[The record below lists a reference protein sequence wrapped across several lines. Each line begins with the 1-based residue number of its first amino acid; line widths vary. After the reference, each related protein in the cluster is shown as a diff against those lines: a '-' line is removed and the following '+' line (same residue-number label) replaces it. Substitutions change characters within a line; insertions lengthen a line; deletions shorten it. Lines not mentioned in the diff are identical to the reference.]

1 MRRSPRRGRWSW
13 SGTCCDSTQSDVWN
27 RITERAA
34 DLAIVAA
41 ASDRPKLYGE
51 FARRA
56 LQRRGAFAELLPLA
70 ADPAEFGIDPGRA
83 AADPALVDKV
93 RDASGVFFVGGAPQ
107 RLARVLFRADGSP
120 TALGRAVGD
129 LHAAGGV
136 VVGGIPGSAGLFT
149 GVDAMEALA
158 SGAVSSTQIHR
169 GLELVSNEWFVD
181 QHVFSPG
188 RLAEILV
195 AMHQIGMA
203 HGIGIGTDTAA
214 VIEGSELEVVGDGG
228 VLLIDLSA
236 SRAASGSP
244 DGFRLAVARLSYL
257 EHGDRLDL
265 STLEVTPTAEKLDGF
280 EIEFGG
286 ESDQPA
292 EQDPPVAVDFFA
304 RGQLL
309 RLMREAVDGARGES
323 FGYAFPEGVGAGDR
337 WLSLSLPLHAR
348 DEGMALRR
356 VGHGALHHRERR
368 SGDFPCRTQGH
379 AGLMRPPQRSF
390 ALARAGDARAGR
402 PGACAGP
409 GAAVERGGQPSG
421 TMDFLAGRL
430 SSPSGALRPVRIV
443 HPSRMTCP
451 CGRCRRSV
459 CRSDL
464 KRSVT

>member
-1 MRRSPRRGRWSW
+1 MPGTAARRRMGSWTTVARRGPVLLAILLSLW
-13 SGTCCDSTQSDVWN
+13 SGWPRLGVSESAPGTVVLIGDVLRFNQSNVWN

-56 LQRRGAFAELLPLA
+56 LQRHSAFAELLPLA
-70 ADPAEFGIDPGRA
+70 VDAAEFGIDHGRA
-83 AADPALVDKV
+83 VADPALVDKV

-120 TALGRAVGD
+120 TLLGRAVAE

-136 VVGGIPGSAGLFT
+136 VVGGLPGSAGLST

-158 SGAVSSTQIHR
+158 SGSVSSAQIHR
-169 GLELVSNEWFVD
+169 GLTLLSKEWFVD

-195 AMHQIGMA
+195 AMRQLGMA
-203 HGIGIGTDTAA
+203 HGIGIGTDTSA
-214 VIEGSELEVVGDGG
+214 VIEGSDLEVVGDGG
-228 VLLIDLSA
+228 VLLVDLSA
-236 SRAASGSP
+236 SRAGSGSP
-244 DGFRLAVARLSYL
+244 DGFRLAGARLSYL
-257 EHGDRLDL
+257 EHGDRLDM

-309 RLMREAVDGARGES
+309 RLMREAVDGARGEA
-323 FGYAFPEGVGAGDR
+323 FGYAFPEGAGAEDR
-337 WLSLSLPLHAR
+337 GFRLRFHSMPGTMGWLSVES
-348 DEGMALRR
+348 GMERYTIVN
-356 VGHGALHHRERR
+356 VGLEI
-368 SGDFPCRTQGH
+368 SPV
-379 AGLMRPPQRSF
+379 
-390 ALARAGDARAGR
+390 GR
-402 PGACAGP
+402 KDVPG
-409 GAAVERGGQPSG
+409 S
-421 TMDFLAGRL
+421 
-430 SSPSGALRPVRIV
+430 
-443 HPSRMTCP
+443 
-451 CGRCRRSV
+451 
-459 CRSDL
+459 
-464 KRSVT
+464 